1 MRTGTLLRDAARVR
15 PAWLSVL
22 CLIPGLASATSWEAP
37 LTAEVAAIFTPWD
50 QPDTPGAAVAVA
62 HQGQIMHGQGFGLA
76 SLEFAVPISP
86 ETAFNAGSVA
96 KQFTATAVLVL
107 EAEGRLR
114 LDDPVR
120 RYVPELPDIAA
131 RITLRQM
138 LNHTSGLRDIWA
150 LTDLAGWMPADVR
163 TTQQALR
170 LLARQRALNFP
181 PGTSFSYSNSGYLL
195 LAEVVARVTN
205 QSFPH
210 WTREHLFTPL
220 EMTDTY
226 FYADHSRIL
235 PRAARSY
242 RSLGRGRGFA
252 MDTLNSGLAGGG
264 NLVTTTT
271 DLARWAHHVLT
282 AEVGAEPLL
291 ARLTEQPTLP
301 GGFKSG
307 YGLGLFAGTY
317 KGLPVI
323 HHGGASAG
331 YRSHL
336 LIFVEEKLAFIVLG
350 NVNTVRA
357 DQLARRVADQVLS
370 DRFAP
375 TNAPVQQREPK
386 FPTEAYAGLYA
397 LGAELLLDVR
407 EAQGKLYFLLGGTS
421 PRALH
426 ATGGHTFAAA
436 EPGVSINFA
445 PGETG
450 AIAVAELRVP
460 GRTLS
465 GKRLEPFILTAAR
478 ARRYEGRYF
487 SEELQTY
494 YDVVWDSDGLLV
506 RRLRGED
513 IQLRPISPN
522 RFLDATI
529 GDLSVRFSQRRSGR
543 IDALTVSVDR
553 ARNLRFDKQ

>member
-1 MRTGTLLRDAARVR
+1 MQRGTVLRYAAGVR
-15 PAWLSVL
+15 HACVMVGL
-22 CLIPGLASATSWEAP
+22 LIPGPGSATPSEAQ
-37 LTAEVAAIFTPWD
+37 LTAEVAAIFARWN

-62 HQGQIMHGQGFGLA
+62 HEGQVIHGQGFGLA

-86 ETAFNAGSVA
+86 TTAFNAGSVA
-96 KQFTATAVLVL
+96 KQFTATAVLQL
-107 EAEGRLR
+107 EAQGRLT
-114 LDDPVR
+114 LDDFVR
-120 RYVPELPDIAA
+120 RYVPELPKIAA
-131 RITLRQM
+131 GITLRQL

-163 TTQQALR
+163 STQQALR
-170 LLARQRALNFP
+170 LLARQRALNFA
-181 PGTSFSYSNSGYLL
+181 PGTGFSYSNSGYLL
-195 LAEVVARVTN
+195 LAEVVARVTD
-205 QSFPH
+205 QSFPD

-220 EMTDTY
+220 NMTDTY

-235 PRAARSY
+235 PKAARSY

-271 DLARWAHHVLT
+271 DLARWAHHVVT
-282 AEVGAEPLL
+282 AEVGGAPLL

-307 YGLGLFAGTY
+307 YGLGLFSGAY

-336 LIFVEEKLAFIVLG
+336 LIFVEEELAVIVLG

-357 DQLARRVADQVLS
+357 DQLARSVADVVLA

-375 TNAPVQQREPK
+375 TTAPAQHQEPK
-386 FPTEAYAGLYA
+386 FPPEAYTGLYA
-397 LGAELLLDVR
+397 MGAELLLDVR

-426 ATGGHTFAAA
+426 ASGGHTFVAA
-436 EPGVSINFA
+436 EPGVTVSFA
-445 PGETG
+445 AGENGT
-450 AIAVAELRVP
+450 IAVAELRVP

-465 GKRLEPFILTAAR
+465 GKRLEPFVLPAAR

-494 YDVVWDSDGLLV
+494 YDVVGDSGGLLV

-529 GDLSVRFSQRRSGR
+529 GDLSVTFSQRRSGR
-543 IDALTVSVDR
+543 IDALTISVDR
-553 ARNLRFDKQ
+553 ARNLRFEKQ